1 MNARDRM
8 HGLAVLRRHGFS
20 ETFMLATARLLIA
33 ISCLAFVVGC
43 HEPPP
48 QPPAETVPAP
58 TLLIGLIPEQD
69 VFKQIERYEP
79 LAAYLSANTGTR
91 VTLRMLPRYGNII
104 DNFTSSGLDGAFFGS
119 FTYALAHRKL
129 DVTVT
134 ARPVALDGT
143 STYHGLIFV
152 RKDSGI
158 ETIAQMAGKRF
169 VFVDKATTAGYLLPL
184 DFFSENG
191 VDDYKTFLSESYFA
205 GTHESA
211 IHDVL
216 NGKADIGA
224 AKNTVFDRLAKDD
237 ERIES
242 ELVIVM
248 RSPDV
253 PENALALRGDMQP
266 ALKHLLKQ
274 TLLAMDEDPEGQ
286 EILRRFGA
294 LEFVETTDEDYEPV
308 YRYAEH
314 IGLDLPTY
322 DYMND

>member
-1 MNARDRM
+1 
-8 HGLAVLRRHGFS
+8 
-20 ETFMLATARLLIA
+20 
-33 ISCLAFVVGC
+33 LAFVAGC
-43 HEPPP
+43 YESPP
-48 QPPAETVPAP
+48 QPRDEIPPLP

-79 LAAYLSANTGTR
+79 LAAYLAARSGTR
-91 VTLRMLPRYGNII
+91 ITLRILPRYGNII
-104 DNFTSSGLDGAFFGS
+104 DNFTSTGLDGAFFGS

-129 DVTVT
+129 DVTVV

-152 RKDSGI
+152 RRDSGI
-158 ETIAQMAGKRF
+158 DTVADMAGKRF

-184 DFFSENG
+184 DFFRENG
-191 VDDYKTFLSESYFA
+191 VEDYKTYLSESYFA

-211 IHDVL
+211 IYDVL
-216 NGKADIGA
+216 DKKADIGA
-224 AKNTVFDRLAKDD
+224 AKNTVFDRLAQDD
-237 ERIES
+237 ERIET
-242 ELVIVM
+242 ELVIVE

-253 PENALALRGDMQP
+253 PENALALRGDMDD
-266 ALKHLLKQ
+266 ALKLLLRR
-274 TLLAMDEDPEGQ
+274 TLLEMHTDQEGQ
-286 EILRRFGA
+286 KILREFGA